1 MLNWSKAVL
10 LTYGDDQPGGESQLD
25 TVKCY
30 HCGFTITVK
39 PFISPS
45 QCKGCMQ
52 YICDLCEGKRE
63 LGDPCYPEEQRLAD
77 FEKAIRRG
85 ADQPTIAREIWK

>member
-10 LTYGDDQPGGESQLD
+10 LTYGEDQPGGMSELD

-39 PFISPS
+39 PFTRPS
-45 QCKGCMQ
+45 TCKGCMQ
-52 YICDLCEGKRE
+52 SICDVCEAKRE
-63 LGDPCYPEEQRLAD
+63 LGDPCVPEEKRLEE
-77 FEKAIRRG
+77 FEKAVRKG
-85 ADQPTIAREIWK
+85 MDGQKAFKLHWS